1 MNFRICRLI
10 LLPLLIFVT
19 AGCLTH
25 LTKDAACVALEPVV
39 SNIVDTAFIP
49 VKVSFLAE
57 QFLDANNRWPEN
69 RAELVD
75 FAQRENKNFDFSQI
89 ATISFD
95 PATGPET
102 AMVIV
107 FAPPVSGSCTS
118 HLNHVKMN
126 RNRR

>member
-1 MNFRICRLI
+1 MNIRNNA
-10 LLPLLIFVT
+10 LLLPPLLILAM

-25 LTKDAACVALEPVV
+25 PTKDAACAAVEPVV

-57 QFLDANNRWPEN
+57 QFLDANNRWPGN
-69 RAELVD
+69 KAELVD
-75 FAQRENKNFDFSQI
+75 FAQRENKDFDFSQI

-95 PATGPET
+95 PTTGPET

-126 RNRR
+126 ADRR